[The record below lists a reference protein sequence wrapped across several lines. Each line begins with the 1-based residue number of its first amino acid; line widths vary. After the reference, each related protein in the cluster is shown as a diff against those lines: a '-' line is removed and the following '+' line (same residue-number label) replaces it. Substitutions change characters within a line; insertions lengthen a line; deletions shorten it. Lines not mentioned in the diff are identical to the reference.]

1 MSKLCEFAEVHLV
14 HVALL
19 DESVVECV
27 GGSEVVPR
35 LTLLRDLEVVPEELL
50 VVRMCAVFDDG
61 MSTFDR
67 ALTTQVGYTLF
78 GNDDVYIMFCV
89 VNVTAEWYDGR
100 NGTAL
105 SYR

>member
-19 DESVVECV
+19 DEGVVECV

-35 LTLLRDLEVVPEELL
+35 LTLLRNLEVVPEELL

-61 MSTFDR
+61 MSTLDG
-67 ALTTQVGYTLF
+67 ALTTQVCYTLF
-78 GNDDVYIMFCV
+78 CDNDIDIVFSV
-89 VNVTAEWYDGR
+89 VNVTTEWH
-100 NGTAL
+100 NG
-105 SYR
+105 